1 MSKML
6 DVLGYRAKLVRVTK
20 RVNEAYYARVY
31 LVKDGDDTQLP
42 VSLDLRPSD
51 AINLAVRCK
60 IPIQVNKD
68 LAILDG
74 VRIVSETEKLPFTI
88 VKDGKIITDM
98 DKPEAGE
105 CEEAKEL
112 ILVRNMLIAAVEERY
127 IDAAK
132 LRDELQ
138 QFRSISKKQ
147 KQT

>member
-1 MSKML
+1 ME
-6 DVLGYRAKLVRVTK
+6 KLFW
-20 RVNEAYYARVY
+20 
-31 LVKDGDDTQLP
+31 LVFLN
-42 VSLDLRPSD
+42 
-51 AINLAVRCK
+51 IFYF
-60 IPIQVNKD
+60 QVNKD

>member
-1 MSKML
+1 M
-6 DVLGYRAKLVRVTK
+6 
-20 RVNEAYYARVY
+20 
-31 LVKDGDDTQLP
+31 
-42 VSLDLRPSD
+42 
-51 AINLAVRCK
+51 
-60 IPIQVNKD
+60 
-68 LAILDG
+68 DG

-88 VKDGKIITDM
+88 VKDGKVITDM
-98 DKPEAGE
+98 DKPESGE